1 MKRTTVAEGVTEKIL
16 KVGADGRSYRK
27 EVGYRDARR
36 LKSRFKSIF
45 MAQNM
50 RNYQEAYNAFF

>member
-1 MKRTTVAEGVTEKIL
+1 MTEKIL